1 MTYSNN
7 GLDWSYIKN
16 IKKQKIRPMKTFLNT
31 NLNLLISSCVY
42 GLLFIIYSNLIL
54 IETLLVYI
62 ANQRII
68 YKKHF

>member
-54 IETLLVYI
+54 IETLLVYSKPKNYI
-62 ANQRII
+62 
-68 YKKHF
+68 

>member
-16 IKKQKIRPMKTFLNT
+16 IKKQKIRAMKTFLNT

-54 IETLLVYI
+54 IETLLVYSKPKNYI
-62 ANQRII
+62 
-68 YKKHF
+68 